1 MKPLSLQK
9 EKKKSIFDWFKNL
22 QESKTQRELIN

>member
-1 MKPLSLQK
+1 MKPLSIQK
-9 EKKKSIFDWFKNL
+9 EKKSIFDWFKNL

>member
-9 EKKKSIFDWFKNL
+9 EKKKKAFLIGSKISKKVKL
-22 QESKTQRELIN
+22 RESL

>member
-9 EKKKSIFDWFKNL
+9 EKKKAFLIGSKISKKVKL
-22 QESKTQRELIN
+22 RESL